1 MKRSF
6 KTKKILAIFTVF
18 ALLLGSFGN
27 MIFKSDSKVQAGANT
42 TSINGTMMQY
52 FEWYL
57 PDDGTLWNKV
67 TSNAKALSE
76 TGFTALWLPPAYKGG
91 GSSDVGYGVYDL
103 YDLGEFN
110 QKGTVR
116 TKYGT
121 KDEYLNAINVLHA
134 NGMQAYADVVLNHR
148 MNADA
153 TETVNVVQVNG
164 GNRNQTTSGS
174 YNIAAWTKY
183 NFPGRNGKYSSFLW
197 NASCFDGVDY
207 DNNTKTNGVF
217 KFTNKTWDWQV
228 DTEYGNYDYLMGADV
243 DFEQDYVVNELKNWG
258 KWYATFANLDGFR
271 LDAVKHIKF
280 DFFQDWLTTLRTST
294 GKELFSVGEYWTS
307 DLGKLQNYIT
317 ATNGTTSLFDVPLH
331 FNFYNA
337 SNGNGNY
344 DMRNILNGTLTKSNP
359 TLSVPFVDNHDT
371 QPGQSLQSFVADWFK
386 PLAYTLI
393 LTRQEGYPC
402 VFYGDYYGLKS
413 GGSGAVFKTQIDKL
427 MQARTKYAYGTQH
440 DYFDDANIVGWT
452 REGDAVHA
460 NSGLA
465 SLITDGAGG
474 SKSMYVGT
482 SHANQTWYDITGNC
496 TGTVTINSS
505 GYGTFRVNGGSNSVW
520 VPQGSSEE
528 ETTTPPSGDDQYVTV
543 YYKTNYANTYMHY
556 QIGSG
561 AWTTAPGVKMTD
573 AGNGYTKLTVNIG
586 SASKLTACFNNG
598 SGTWDSNNSQNY
610 TFNVGTYTVKNGS
623 ISSGTP
629 FTEEETTTPLET
641 TPPVGNNTTT
651 VYYKTNAA
659 NTYMHYQIGS
669 GTWTTAPGV
678 KMSDAGN
685 GYAKITVDLDSA
697 TKLTA
702 CFNNGSGTWDNND
715 SRNYTFGTG
724 TYTLVS
730 GVISNGAPIEEE
742 ITTPPETTT
751 PLFERCDYNLTVY
764 YKTNYANTYIHYQI
778 GGGAWTTAPGV
789 KMSDA
794 GNGYVK
800 INVQLGF
807 ANTLTA
813 CFNNGSGTWD
823 NNGSKNYTFNLKDN
837 DETYTVANGTI
848 TSGAPNL
855 ETTTKV
861 TIYYKT
867 SYSNAYIHYQIGSGT
882 WTTAPGIQ
890 MTSAGNGYYT
900 YTVDLGTA
908 STLTACFNNG
918 NGTWDNNGSKNY
930 TFNTGTYTLSN
941 GVISSGAPN

>member
-1 MKRSF
+1 MKLSF
-6 KTKKILAIFTVF
+6 KTKKILAILTVF
-18 ALLLGSFGN
+18 TLLLGTLGN
-27 MIFKSDSKVQAGANT
+27 WFFTSPSKVQAGANN
-42 TSINGTMMQY
+42 INGTMMQY

-57 PDDGTLWNKV
+57 PNDGTLWNKV
-67 TSNAKALSE
+67 ADNAQSLSE

-121 KDEYLNAINVLHA
+121 KNEYLNAINALHA

-153 TETVNVVQVNG
+153 TETVNAIQVNG
-164 GNRNQTTSGS
+164 GDRNQTTSGS
-174 YNIAAWTKY
+174 YNIAAWTLF
-183 NFPGRNGKYSSFLW
+183 NFPGRNGQYSSFVW

-207 DNNTKTNGVF
+207 DNNTKSNGIF
-217 KFTNKTWDWQV
+217 RFTNKAWDWQV
-228 DTEYGNYDYLMGADV
+228 DTENGNYDYLMGADV
-243 DFEQDYVVNELKNWG
+243 DFDQTYVVNELKNWG
-258 KWYATFANLDGFR
+258 KWYTEFANLDGFR

-280 DFFQDWLTTLRTST
+280 DFFKDWLTTVRTNT
-294 GKELFSVGEYWTS
+294 GKELFSVGEYWS
-307 DLGKLQNYIT
+307 GDLGKLQNYL
-317 ATNGTTSLFDVPLH
+317 AVTNGTTSLFDVPLH
-331 FNFYNA
+331 NNFYSA
-337 SNGNGNY
+337 SRGNGNY
-344 DMRNILNGTLTKSNP
+344 DMRTILNGTLTKTNP

-371 QPGQSLQSFVADWFK
+371 QPGQSLESFVADWFK

-413 GGSGAVFKTQIDKL
+413 GGTGAVFKTQIDKL
-427 MQARTKYAYGTQH
+427 MKARTQYAYGTQH

-452 REGDAVHA
+452 REGDSAHE

-465 SLITDGAGG
+465 SLITDGGGG

-496 TGTVTINSS
+496 TGTVTITSG

-520 VPQGSSEE
+520 VPQSSSEP
-528 ETTTPPSGDDQYVTV
+528 ETTTPPSGDDKHVTV
-543 YYKTNYANTYMHY
+543 YYKTNYTNTYMHY

-573 AGNGYTKLTVNIG
+573 AGNGYTKLSVNIG
-586 SASKLTACFNNG
+586 SSSKLTACFNNG

-610 TFNVGTYTVKNGS
+610 SFNEGTYTVKNGS
-623 ISSGTP
+623 ISSGAPFGEEESTTP
-629 FTEEETTTPLET
+629 PETTTP
-641 TPPVGNNTTT
+641 PSGDNTTT
-651 VYYKTNAA
+651 VYYKTSAA

-685 GYAKITVDLDSA
+685 GYVKLTVALGSA

-702 CFNNGSGTWDNND
+702 CFNNGSNVWDNNG
-715 SRNYTFGTG
+715 SKNYTFGTG
-724 TYTLVS
+724 TFTLES
-730 GVISNGAPIEEE
+730 GVIKSGAPSEEE
-742 ITTPPETTT
+742 VTTPPETTT
-751 PLFERCDYNLTVY
+751 PEDGCAYRATIY
-764 YKTNYANTYIHYQI
+764 YKTNYTNTYMHYQI
-778 GGGAWTTAPGV
+778 GSRWTTAPGV
-789 KMSDA
+789 KMENA

-800 INVQLGF
+800 IDVDLGF
-807 ANTLTA
+807 VNTLTA

-823 NNGSKNYTFNLKDN
+823 SNGSKNYTFNLN
-837 DETYTVANGTI
+837 NNHETYTVANGTI

-861 TIYYKT
+861 TIYYKS
-867 SYSNAYIHYQIGSGT
+867 SYSTANMHYQIGSGA
-882 WTTAPGIQ
+882 WTTAPGVQ

-908 STLTACFNNG
+908 SSLTACFNNG

-930 TFNTGTYTLSN
+930 TFNTGTYTVSN
-941 GVISSGAPN
+941 GVITSGAPN